1 MSKKHTTTTK
11 RERDPIY
18 ARARELIKLNESGV
32 SNMEAV
38 TDQLRTEFK
47 ISHERAEQA
56 AARAARIKRHAI
68 GTAPDTSLHLGDE
81 RRAWLKDRGGIQQNI
96 QAMIDRAMKRNP

>member
-1 MSKKHTTTTK
+1 MAKKHTTTTK

-18 ARARELIKLNESGV
+18 ARARELIKLYESGA

-38 TDQLRTEFK
+38 VNQLRAEFK
-47 ISHERAEQA
+47 ISAERASQA

-68 GTAPDTSLHLGDE
+68 GTPPDTSLHLGDE
-81 RRAWLKDRGGIQQNI
+81 RRAWLKSHGGIQPTI
-96 QAMIDRAMKRNP
+96 AKLIDDVMK